1 MSEPASPAAARAPA
15 ADPWVFHDGE
25 FVRISEVSLGP
36 STQALHYGTGVF
48 EGIRSYRSGVEPGV
62 SNLLSAEAHYLRL
75 LRSAKLLRLD
85 LPYAAQHLV
94 ESTVE
99 LLRRNNLTGDTYI
112 RPIAY
117 KRAFEP
123 GVAPGVRL
131 RGVTTGFTIM
141 AMPMGRYSNHD
152 GIRCAVSSW
161 QRIPGASLPAQ
172 AKICG
177 AYANNALAVDEA
189 QAAGFDDAIF
199 LNSRR
204 EVCEA
209 GTANIFVVRTG
220 TAATPG
226 PAADILEGVTRAT
239 ALEILGEEA
248 GCRAVER
255 SVARAELYS
264 ADEIFLTGTGCE
276 IVPVLEVDGR
286 PVGVGTCGPVTKRVQ
301 GTYEDLV
308 RGRAPR
314 YAERLT
320 RVEFD
325 ASGGNRS

>member
-1 MSEPASPAAARAPA
+1 MTEPASPAG
-15 ADPWVFHDGE
+15 DPWVWHDGG
-25 FVRISEVSLGP
+25 FVRTSEVRLGP

-62 SNLLSAEAHYLRL
+62 SNLLSVEEHYQRL
-75 LRSAKLLRLD
+75 LRSARLLRLD
-85 LPYAAQHLV
+85 LPYAVQQLV
-94 ESTVE
+94 EATAE
-99 LLRRNNLTGDTYI
+99 LLRRNNLTGDAYI

-123 GVAPGVRL
+123 GVPPGVRL
-131 RGVTTGFTIM
+131 RGVTTGFTVM
-141 AMPMGRYSNHD
+141 AMPMGRYANHD
-152 GIRCAVSSW
+152 GIRCGVSSW

-172 AKICG
+172 AKVCG

-189 QAAGFDDAIF
+189 EAAGYDDAIF
-199 LNSRR
+199 LNSRG

-209 GTANIFVVRTG
+209 STANIFVVRAG
-220 TAATPG
+220 VIATPG

-239 ALEILGEEA
+239 ALEILREEA

-255 SVARAELYS
+255 SVARAELYG

-276 IVPVLEVDGR
+276 IVPVVEVDGR
-286 PVGVGTCGPVTKRVQ
+286 PVGDGTRGPVTKRVQ
-301 GTYEDLV
+301 GTYEDLT

-314 YAERLT
+314 YAQKLT

-325 ASGGNRS
+325 ASEGNRT